1 MFCPKCG
8 NEIAEGSAFC
18 GKRGAPVGAQAGGS
32 APVGG
37 AQGAASGSAGA
48 GAPTPKRNGAKIGAI
63 AAVVVVAL
71 VLVAGFATNWFG
83 LAGVQPKEAVEVP
96 AASQGADEAQGANAA
111 DGQSAD
117 ANESAGDAQGGSQ
130 DATGA
135 AVKSAVEAYTWDEL
149 SRISAEIG
157 AAGDEA
163 AAIEVAK
170 KYNLCTPEGKLD
182 GTQVKSVALADGTQ
196 TTVQIVGFAHDDK
209 TAGGKAGIT
218 FIFGDC
224 VGEAPMNS
232 TDTNAGGWEASQMRA
247 YLNGDWRTQLPQD
260 LDAVIVPVDK
270 LSNNVGETDAVSAVT
285 TTSDALWL
293 FSLSELAGAVP
304 AGRTGEGYGLLRR
317 AMWTFW
323 MQRDRNTGFSATWAW
338 AWETAKMPASLR
350 RAQTRTLSGGYVP
363 RSHATGTAFC
373 VSTNTDIHLR
383 DPTVLAAQIT
393 WFLAFAFKPIQVS
406 KNLHARDANRRKG
419 LPMSSAFLIEA
430 GIIGGPV
437 GKERIRMGF
446 LDNVTSAVNRRTAA
460 AGRGAD
466 KIKLNARIG
475 ELNKQRQGLAAQLG
489 TSLYEAAANEKDGE

>member
-8 NEIAEGSAFC
+8 SEIAEGAAFC
-18 GKRGAPVGAQAGGS
+18 GKCGAPVGAQAAGAAQAGS
-32 APVGG
+32 
-37 AQGAASGSAGA
+37 AQGAAGA
-48 GAPTPKRNGAKIGAI
+48 AVGGTPALKKNGAKIGAVA
-63 AAVVVVAL
+63 AAVVVVV

-96 AASQGADEAQGANAA
+96 AASQGANAA

-130 DATGA
+130 DAAGA

-182 GTQVKSVALADGTQ
+182 GTQVKSVILADGTQ

-224 VGEAPMNS
+224 VDLLSMNGEA
-232 TDTNAGGWEASQMRA
+232 TNAGGWEATQMRA
-247 YLNGDWRTQLPQD
+247 YLNGEWRAELPQD

-304 AGRTGEGYGLLRR
+304 AGRTGEGYGLFEEGYVDVLD
-317 AMWTFW
+317 AAGSQYGLFCDMGVG
-323 MQRDRNTGFSATWAW
+323 MGNSENACLV
-338 AWETAKMPASLR
+338 K
-350 RAQTRTLSGGYVP
+350 TRTDTYAFWWLRTSEPRDGYCFLRVDQHGYTPSGSDGASCANYMVP
-363 RSHATGTAFC
+363 GFC
-373 VSTNTDIHLR
+373 I
-383 DPTVLAAQIT
+383 
-393 WFLAFAFKPIQVS
+393 
-406 KNLHARDANRRKG
+406 
-419 LPMSSAFLIEA
+419 
-430 GIIGGPV
+430 
-437 GKERIRMGF
+437 
-446 LDNVTSAVNRRTAA
+446 
-460 AGRGAD
+460 
-466 KIKLNARIG
+466 
-475 ELNKQRQGLAAQLG
+475 
-489 TSLYEAAANEKDGE
+489 

>member
-18 GKRGAPVGAQAGGS
+18 GKCGAPVGAQAGGS

-209 TAGGKAGIT
+209 TSGGKAGIT

-224 VGEAPMNS
+224 VGEAPMNP
-232 TDTNAGGWEASQMRA
+232 TDTNAGGWEASQMRG
-247 YLNGDWRTQLPQD
+247 YLNSDVMTLLPED
-260 LDAVIVPVDK
+260 LKSAIVPVDK
-270 LSNNVGETDAVSAVT
+270 LTNNVGKTQDISAVT
-285 TTSDALWL
+285 ATSDSLWL
-293 FSLSELAGAVP
+293 FSLAELAGPISAAELLGGSYGWAADIFNAEGSRYQLFSDTGVIWNNENSTLVKNLQGSP
-304 AGRTGEGYGLLRR
+304 DSWWGRSPYPDSSGDFQYVLSDGGPYGGYG
-317 AMWTFW
+317 THYSYGVVP
-323 MQRDRNTGFSATWAW
+323 GF
-338 AWETAKMPASLR
+338 
-350 RAQTRTLSGGYVP
+350 
-363 RSHATGTAFC
+363 C
-373 VSTNTDIHLR
+373 I
-383 DPTVLAAQIT
+383 
-393 WFLAFAFKPIQVS
+393 
-406 KNLHARDANRRKG
+406 
-419 LPMSSAFLIEA
+419 
-430 GIIGGPV
+430 
-437 GKERIRMGF
+437 
-446 LDNVTSAVNRRTAA
+446 
-460 AGRGAD
+460 
-466 KIKLNARIG
+466 
-475 ELNKQRQGLAAQLG
+475 
-489 TSLYEAAANEKDGE
+489 

>member
-1 MFCPKCG
+1 M
-8 NEIAEGSAFC
+8 
-18 GKRGAPVGAQAGGS
+18 GAQAGGA
-32 APVGG
+32 APAGS

-130 DATGA
+130 DAAGA

-163 AAIEVAK
+163 PAIEVAK

-224 VGEAPMNS
+224 VGEAPMNGES
-232 TDTNAGGWEASQMRA
+232 TNAGGWEASQMRA
-247 YLNGDWRTQLPQD
+247 YLNGDWRVQLPED
-260 LDAVIVPVDK
+260 LNAVIVPVDK
-270 LSNNVGETDAVSAVT
+270 LTNNVGETQEASSVT
-285 TTSDALWL
+285 TTSDSLWL
-293 FSLSELAGAVP
+293 LSFAELAGPIP
-304 AGRTGEGYGLLRR
+304 AAELQGGGYEWAADIFNAEGTRYKLFNDADVIWNDANSVLVKNFQGSPYGWWGRSPGPYG
-317 AMWTFW
+317 
-323 MQRDRNTGFSATWAW
+323 
-338 AWETAKMPASLR
+338 
-350 RAQTRTLSGGYVP
+350 SGG
-363 RSHATGTAFC
+363 FQN
-373 VSTNTDIHLR
+373 VS
-383 DPTVLAAQIT
+383 
-393 WFLAFAFKPIQVS
+393 S
-406 KNLHARDANRRKG
+406 G
-419 LPMSSAFLIEA
+419 
-430 GIIGGPV
+430 GGPNAGYYAGGSLGV
-437 GKERIRMGF
+437 VPGF
-446 LDNVTSAVNRRTAA
+446 C
-460 AGRGAD
+460 
-466 KIKLNARIG
+466 I
-475 ELNKQRQGLAAQLG
+475 
-489 TSLYEAAANEKDGE
+489 